1 MAESRFRP
9 GLDFSGIERGLARVE
24 ARDVRAEERA
34 REDAR
39 IEQARLDRI
48 TAQGFQ
54 GVAAQQRQQGI
65 DIQREQLAAGI
76 VQAQKAQQFKEQQAA
91 EEQEFR
97 ESQARVSN
105 NLAVINALPKGIP
118 ANKKLGILSKVFEDL
133 DMDNN
138 PLSGVDLTQIDVED
152 ATKDITEVW
161 KSFEDGKITKPQ
173 LEIAMQTVFAK
184 HSESAAAKSAATTAS
199 AIARGEEAT
208 LRTEMATGG
217 DKALVS
223 QYQARVNSLE
233 RRRDAVNEFDEF
245 ILTPA
250 DRAAIDK
257 KIQAFDDL
265 IDEQLIPGFTRKVAP
280 APAPAPTPAP
290 AVAAP
295 AETPSPPEIPPP
307 VELPPYLKGPDTTF
321 AERSFYAKFI
331 EANKEQLQGAIP
343 SEKEFRDALKE
354 AQDALAAKQAAIK
367 AEAEQQALTSGG
379 RGTVKSSTEEEIK
392 KAFKGRQRSLQ

>member
-1 MAESRFRP
+1 
-9 GLDFSGIERGLARVE
+9 
-24 ARDVRAEERA
+24 VRAEEQA

-54 GVAAQQRQQGI
+54 GVAAQQRQQGL

-76 VQAQKAQQFKEQQAA
+76 AQAQQAQQFKEQQAA

-138 PLSGVDLTQIDVED
+138 PLAGVDLTQIDVED

-199 AIARGEEAT
+199 AIARGGEAT

-233 RRRDAVNEFDEF
+233 RRRDAVNIDDEF
-245 ILTPA
+245 ILTPSE
-250 DRAAIDK
+250 RAAINR

-280 APAPAPTPAP
+280 ATPAPTTGATAKVDTSAP
-290 AVAAP
+290 VSNQEALGKLSAV
-295 AETPSPPEIPPP
+295 ENNTGLSL
-307 VELPPYLKGPDTTF
+307 VQFLKMF
-321 AERSFYAKFI
+321 E
-331 EANKEQLQGAIP
+331 EANPGVLEKGLTEAKTEEIIKKYKSEIEKQAKIESFGAKA
-343 SEKEFRDALKE
+343 EGALKQVFTPE
-354 AQDALAAKQAAIK
+354 P
-367 AEAEQQALTSGG
+367 EPSGFTLG
-379 RGTVKSSTEEEIK
+379 E
-392 KAFKGRQRSLQ
+392 